1 MRLSYVKD
9 FFISYNLTTIS
20 LFEEE
25 GVGHNYLIQ
34 HSAGSGKTKTIAEIL
49 NMVNS
54 PFVGVCKKMRA
65 LPEIVDC
72 FFFVLNTVSLPKL
85 DGINDLLKEG
95 LNNIFTDPHP
105 NAVMRYSLF
114 NSLVQKYE
122 SYLKKLYYLINDD
135 EVEGQDGRDA
145 MLADAVHAFRCL
157 WKLVFLSLLSLFSIS

>member
-54 PFVGVCKKMRA
+54 PFVGVCKKLSGYPEQL
-65 LPEIVDC
+65 LP
-72 FFFVLNTVSLPKL
+72 
-85 DGINDLLKEG
+85 
-95 LNNIFTDPHP
+95 
-105 NAVMRYSLF
+105 M
-114 NSLVQKYE
+114 
-122 SYLKKLYYLINDD
+122 
-135 EVEGQDGRDA
+135 
-145 MLADAVHAFRCL
+145 
-157 WKLVFLSLLSLFSIS
+157 LSLI